1 MVKYSSV
8 TVSGVITAP
17 AEKLFAIVSDV
28 SRHPELAGS
37 REVQRVEL
45 VTPPPVR
52 AGSLFR
58 SRQQIGALHYPTQ
71 SYVQVCDPP
80 YRFTWLSG
88 VGFRKPPFGQLWGFE
103 FEPHG
108 EHPSTLV
115 SHSMTVP
122 VPLLNLPPFSWI
134 ADAGARHEAR
144 NMLPTLHNLARMA
157 GAKLIGDVRIVLSPA
172 QSHRPLLPIRV

>member
-28 SRHPELAGS
+28 TRHPELAGS

-45 VTPPPVR
+45 VTPPPIRV
-52 AGSLFR
+52 GSAFR
-58 SRQQIGALHYPTQ
+58 SRQQIGGFRYPTR

-88 VGFRKPPFGQLWGFE
+88 PGFRKPPFGQLWGFE
-103 FEPHG
+103 FQPQG

-115 SHSMTVP
+115 LHSMTVP

-134 ADAGARHEAR
+134 ADAGARHESR
-144 NMLPTLHNLARMA
+144 NMLPTLENLARMA
-157 GAKLIGDVRIVLSPA
+157 GASLIGDVRIVLSPP
-172 QSHRPLLPIRV
+172 QSHRALLPIPA